1 MLCQL
6 ANVNL
11 FEKWWKEKV
20 KEWVDE
26 GVHAEADNMT
36 PNDEMDE
43 EDTAIKE
50 QNVPQDDIIKHL
62 PHRQTINKLQAKHIQ
77 QLI

>member
-1 MLCQL
+1 MHCNLIWKVKQGHSNHNLHPGCNIHQKTESNRKGIYLLCQL

-26 GVHAEADNMT
+26 GVHAGVIT
-36 PNDEMDE
+36 
-43 EDTAIKE
+43 
-50 QNVPQDDIIKHL
+50 
-62 PHRQTINKLQAKHIQ
+62 
-77 QLI
+77 